1 MKALV
6 YTAPERLALREVP
19 EPRPGA
25 GDVLVRIDACGI
37 CGSDMHAF
45 FGHDERRPAP
55 LILGHE
61 AAGVIAMGAR
71 AGERVAI
78 NPLVSCMN
86 CAACL
91 GGRTNLCAER
101 QIISMPP
108 RPGGFAE
115 LVSIPERNVVAVPD
129 PLPLTKA
136 ALAEPIAT
144 AYHAIGLALRGGLRP
159 ATERRAIVLGGGAI
173 GMAAA
178 LVLRS
183 RGVRSI
189 LVCEPNAGRRAGL
202 EKEGFASW
210 DPARRDEP
218 DALADIVVDAV
229 GGSASRRAA
238 SRLAAPG
245 SVIVHI
251 GLLEAE
257 GGLDMRRLTLQE
269 ITFIGSYTYTML
281 DFRKT
286 VEALV
291 SGVFGNLDWTEE
303 RPLGEGEQAFDDI
316 RHGRVAAA
324 KVILRP

>member
-6 YTAPERLALREVP
+6 YTAPERLSLREVP

-78 NPLVSCMN
+78 NPLVSCMH

-91 GGRTNLCAER
+91 GGRANLCAER

-129 PLPLTKA
+129 PFP
-136 ALAEPIAT
+136 
-144 AYHAIGLALRGGLRP
+144 
-159 ATERRAIVLGGGAI
+159 
-173 GMAAA
+173 
-178 LVLRS
+178 
-183 RGVRSI
+183 
-189 LVCEPNAGRRAGL
+189 
-202 EKEGFASW
+202 
-210 DPARRDEP
+210 
-218 DALADIVVDAV
+218 
-229 GGSASRRAA
+229 
-238 SRLAAPG
+238 
-245 SVIVHI
+245 
-251 GLLEAE
+251 
-257 GGLDMRRLTLQE
+257 
-269 ITFIGSYTYTML
+269 
-281 DFRKT
+281 
-286 VEALV
+286 
-291 SGVFGNLDWTEE
+291 
-303 RPLGEGEQAFDDI
+303 
-316 RHGRVAAA
+316 
-324 KVILRP
+324 